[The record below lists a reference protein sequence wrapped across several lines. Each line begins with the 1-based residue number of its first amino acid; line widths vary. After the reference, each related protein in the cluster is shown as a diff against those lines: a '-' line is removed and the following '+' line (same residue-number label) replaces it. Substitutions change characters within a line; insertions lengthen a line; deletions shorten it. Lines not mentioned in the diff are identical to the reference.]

1 MSNIDMTCEVVV
13 IYPQLF
19 AIIKAS
25 QLIMSLY
32 IPGLQSISSCYFS
45 SEIYTYNNIIFIF
58 ELVDMP
64 YFGLQYNVIFSNCI
78 IDKRNSANILP
89 LNKIIAIMPI
99 LPICSTTHH
108 RHLFTPIYNF

>member
-1 MSNIDMTCEVVV
+1 MSNIDMTCKVVV

-45 SEIYTYNNIIFIF
+45 SETYTYNNIIFIF

-89 LNKIIAIMPI
+89 LNKIKDIMPI
-99 LPICSTTHH
+99 LPICSATHH

>member
-1 MSNIDMTCEVVV
+1 MSNIDMTCEVV

-45 SEIYTYNNIIFIF
+45 SETYTYNNIIFIF

-99 LPICSTTHH
+99 LPICSTTHR